1 MAMLL
6 RPLTPEKGQLIQM
19 EVERGY
25 KTFLSRVAIGRDMSV
40 EAVDSVG
47 QGRVWLGAKA
57 KELGLVDELGG
68 LETAI
73 RLAARLAGLH
83 EGYAV
88 DYGTTS
94 TSFLEEL
101 FASKTSERFTAR
113 LRDFFMT
120 DEEKKIRE
128 FFREGYRYTGILARL
143 PYEYTSY

>member
-83 EGYAV
+83 EGYSV
-88 DYGTTS
+88 DYGSTS

-101 FASKTSERFTAR
+101 FASKTTERFTTR